1 MFVTLL
7 LPFGLLRI
15 LLPKLDMS
23 LTIHLTLS
31 GIVGLFLMILF
42 LTVYFMMIY
51 QLVEKRESAL
61 VVIGVLAMLQAYL
74 SGCLIPSVLL
84 PHAIA
89 TIGKLL
95 PASMVKKGFTMVLTG
110 DAQELQYVVTGLLLW
125 GLLLFLI
132 AVWSMQCD
140 EKRNVNARMH
150 KSRNNKK
157 NSVPS

>member
-1 MFVTLL
+1 
-7 LPFGLLRI
+7 
-15 LLPKLDMS
+15 
-23 LTIHLTLS
+23 
-31 GIVGLFLMILF
+31 
-42 LTVYFMMIY
+42 MMIY

-125 GLLLFLI
+125 GLLLCVTYLRIALI
-132 AVWSMQCD
+132 HL
-140 EKRNVNARMH
+140 KLY
-150 KSRNNKK
+150 
-157 NSVPS
+157 